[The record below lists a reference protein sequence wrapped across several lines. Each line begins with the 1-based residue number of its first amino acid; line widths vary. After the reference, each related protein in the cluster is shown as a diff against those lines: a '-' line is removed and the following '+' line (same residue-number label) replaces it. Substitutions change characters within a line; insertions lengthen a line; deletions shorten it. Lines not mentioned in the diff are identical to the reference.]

1 MVNEMKCRLVFWCL
15 FFTQEMPTSFRKQ
28 LVKVTK
34 SVNFVVRK
42 AWVHILTLPPLAP

>member
-1 MVNEMKCRLVFWCL
+1 MVNEMKCRLVLWCL
-15 FFTQEMPTSFRKQ
+15 LFTREMPTSFRKQ

-42 AWVHILTLPPLAP
+42 A